1 MSKGTVAVFGGIF
14 WREQA
19 LRSQAKEVAAEIEE
33 LGFSGLWLSAGHD
46 QGLPT
51 IFADLLDATAS
62 MTIASGIVSIWHATP
77 EESAAAFAD
86 LEQRHPGRFL
96 LGIGTSHPTST
107 SAYNKP
113 YTHTI
118 AYLDGLDAAQTPVP
132 VDRRIVAAL
141 GPKMLK
147 LAGERSIGAF
157 PYFVPPEHTA
167 IARGILGR
175 GPLLTPE
182 QAVFLETDPVVARA
196 IARQHMA
203 YYLAQPNYTQS
214 LRQFGF
220 DDADFANGGSDRLA
234 DTIVAWGDVDQ
245 VADRVRAHHAAGA
258 DTVVVQV
265 LTHEANDFA
274 SNDYRLLA
282 DALM

>member
-1 MSKGTVAVFGGIF
+1 MSEANVAVFGGIF

-51 IFADLLDATAS
+51 IFGDLLDATTS

-77 EESAAAFAD
+77 DESAAAFAD
-86 LEQRHPGRFL
+86 LEQKHPGRFL

-113 YTHTI
+113 YSHTI
-118 AYLDGLDAAQTPVP
+118 EYLDGLDAAQPPVP

-157 PYFVPPEHTA
+157 PYFVPVEHTA
-167 IARGILGR
+167 FARSILGD

-182 QAVFLETDPVVARA
+182 QAVLLETDPVVARA
-196 IARQHMA
+196 IARQHME
-203 YYLAQPNYTQS
+203 YYLAQPNYTQA

-234 DTIVAWGDVDQ
+234 DTIVAWGDVDDV
-245 VADRVRAHHAAGA
+245 VARIHAHHAAGA
-258 DTVVVQV
+258 DTVVIQV
-265 LTHEANDFA
+265 LTHESNDFA
-274 SNDYRLLA
+274 SADYRLLA
-282 DALM
+282 DAL